1 MDGKDKIIEKI
12 LSDAED
18 YKTAT
23 IRRADEDY
31 ANLVGEAEV
40 RARQII
46 DDETEVLQKEQAD
59 ALKRKKVVADLDGK
73 KVYLSK
79 KTEAV
84 DTVFSSSLE
93 KLNNLDKSTYKS
105 VIERLIQDNAVQ
117 NSTVVLSKNAPIT
130 ADDVL
135 NFDVSKRL
143 NLKVSANGEFSG
155 GVIIE
160 TETSDVNLSFQAIVD
175 GLKERYETM
184 VAEKLF
190 D

>member
-12 LSDAED
+12 LSDAEE

-31 ANLVGEAEV
+31 ANLVGDAEI
-40 RARQII
+40 RARQIV
-46 DDETEVLQKEQAD
+46 DAETEVLIKEQTD

-84 DTVFSSSLE
+84 NAVFSSTLK

-105 VIERLIQDNAVQ
+105 VIERLLQDNAVQ
-117 NSTVVLSKNAPIT
+117 NSTVVLSKCAPIT
-130 ADDVL
+130 ANDVL
-135 NFDVSKRL
+135 DFDVSKRL
-143 NLKVSANGEFSG
+143 NLKVNANGDFSG

-160 TETSDVNLSFQAIVD
+160 TETSDINLSFQAIVD
-175 GLKERYETM
+175 GLKEKYETT